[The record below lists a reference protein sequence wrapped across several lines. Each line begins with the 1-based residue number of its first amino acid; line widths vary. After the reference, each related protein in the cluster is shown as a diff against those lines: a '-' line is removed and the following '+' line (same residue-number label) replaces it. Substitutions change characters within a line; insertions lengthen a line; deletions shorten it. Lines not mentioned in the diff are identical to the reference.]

1 MFLSTKI
8 KWIAGLIALSLV
20 SAGLASALTVFVLL
34 RGFSDKNVFS
44 AWLRQSFETGVQSDT
59 SNPMDLSSDE
69 TKPTETVRMT
79 ALPTLT
85 PEPTPTKKPD
95 PTSTPIPTPTPT
107 KKLTPTPTPTAV
119 VNAVEQMWLWQTR
132 KQVQKIYDDIAPS
145 VVGVQ
150 VTVKANESQTAQTNA
165 ASGLIIDEGGTVVT
179 DAHVLT
185 IALDKHGELMPDA
198 QIRIRVR
205 GLSRLY
211 QADLTGRDLVTGLA
225 VLSIRADNTPF
236 PVPEFSETPDLNV
249 GQMILAV
256 GYPDDLD
263 ESGGLSMGFINALNR
278 TVVLESGITVQ
289 MIETDLQISSLCSG
303 GPLLNLQGEV
313 IGLTNCGLV
322 RNPYDQVTCALP
334 VNSMLAVAQNLA
346 DQGYVDGR
354 SWLGITVLSESSF
367 IELQRLYRFPEGL
380 YVSSV
385 IQDSPAYVADLR
397 RGDIITQIN
406 GEPVSVSMD
415 LSGFLK
421 TQPIGAT
428 LDVVVYRKTDDQLH
442 TIQVLL
448 QEYQQ

>member
-1 MFLSTKI
+1 VFLSTKI
-8 KWIAGLIALSLV
+8 KWITGLLALSLV
-20 SAGLASALTVFVLL
+20 SAGLASALTAFVFL
-34 RGFSDKNVFS
+34 RGFSEKNVFS
-44 AWLRQSFETGVQSDT
+44 AWLRQSLETGVQSD
-59 SNPMDLSSDE
+59 SPNQVDLSPGE
-69 TKPTETVRMT
+69 TGPTETVLT
-79 ALPTLT
+79 TTLPTPTLT
-85 PEPTPTKKPD
+85 PEPTPTEKPD
-95 PTSTPIPTPTPT
+95 PTSTPTPTPT
-107 KKLTPTPTPTAV
+107 KKLTPTPTPTAL
-119 VNAVEQMWLWQTR
+119 VNAVEQLWLWQTR

-165 ASGLIIDEGGTVVT
+165 ASGLIIDEEGTVVT
-179 DAHVLT
+179 DARVLT
-185 IALDKHGELMPDA
+185 IALDKHGELLPDA
-198 QIRIRVR
+198 RIHIRVR

-211 QADLTGRDLVTGLA
+211 EADLIGRDLVTGLA
-225 VLSIRADNTPF
+225 VLSIQANAMTF
-236 PVPEFSETPDLNV
+236 PVPQFSESPGLNV

-278 TVVLESGITVQ
+278 TVVLESGISVQ
-289 MIETDLQISSLCSG
+289 MIETDLKISSLCSG

-367 IELQRLYRFPEGL
+367 IELQRLYRFPDGL
-380 YVSSV
+380 YVSNV

-415 LSGFLK
+415 LSAFLK
-421 TQPIGAT
+421 TQPVGAT
-428 LDVVVYRKTDDQLH
+428 LDVIVYRKTDDQLH